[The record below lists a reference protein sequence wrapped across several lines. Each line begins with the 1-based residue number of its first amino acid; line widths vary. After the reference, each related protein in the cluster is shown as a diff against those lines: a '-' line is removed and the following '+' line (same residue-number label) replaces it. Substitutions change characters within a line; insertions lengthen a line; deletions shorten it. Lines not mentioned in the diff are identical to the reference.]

1 MSSQL
6 PLCIDSNKQFI
17 RQKERLQEL
26 CKVLRWSNTLLMSKL
41 THSAESSLSDCRCNL
56 HYSYT
61 LYFLSSPLS
70 LSLFLSLRHSSFSA
84 TLFSFS
90 SYRCCLP
97 FPSLFFSFSFFFH
110 SFITYFL
117 FSIYDFVLL
126 RFNSIYL
133 LL

>member
-17 RQKERLQEL
+17 RQKERLQGL

-41 THSAESSLSDCRCNL
+41 THSAKSSLSGCRCNL

-70 LSLFLSLRHSSFSA
+70 LSLSLSKAFFLLCKFIFFFFLPLLSY
-84 TLFSFS
+84 LF
-90 SYRCCLP
+90 L
-97 FPSLFFSFSFFFH
+97 LFFSFSFFFH
-110 SFITYFL
+110 PFIMYFL
-117 FSIYDFVLL
+117 FSICDLVLL